1 LKLDLQ
7 ALGAVRPRSVL
18 GAVEIALCAALA
30 VQAAR
35 LVWTVAT
42 PLGPLGEPVSPS
54 APAAPPADLSILA
67 QFDPFFRLGPAAASG
82 ESAPAS
88 GSYTLYGVRAAPGG
102 RGSAILG
109 SEGQQRSYAVGQE
122 VEPGLVLA
130 KVEPDHVILAR
141 GADRQ
146 RIGFPR
152 PSGGGAVMPMAQPAA
167 AFGPAAD
174 AAPALNARRLLEQT
188 MLVPRM
194 RDGQPAGYQVVPRG
208 QGELLRVAG
217 LQRGDVLLAVDGVVL
232 TPERVSQLPEEL
244 SGASG
249 AELRFER
256 NGQIMTT
263 RIRMAAP

>member
-1 LKLDLQ
+1 MKLDLQ
-7 ALGAVRPRSVL
+7 ALGAVRPRSAL
-18 GAVEIALCAALA
+18 RAAEIALCAGLA

-35 LVWTVAT
+35 LVWAVAT
-42 PLGPLGEPVSPS
+42 PLGPLGEAVRPRVAA
-54 APAAPPADLSILA
+54 APAADLSILV
-67 QFDPFFRLGPAAASG
+67 QFDPFFRLGPGAMSGAAAPDSG
-82 ESAPAS
+82 
-88 GSYTLYGVRAAPGG
+88 GYTLHGVRALAGG

-109 SEGQQRSYAVGQE
+109 SEGQQRSYEIGQE

-141 GADRQ
+141 GAGRQ
-146 RIGFPR
+146 RIDFPK
-152 PSGGGAVMPMAQPAA
+152 PAGGGALMPPPPVA
-167 AFGPAAD
+167 GL
-174 AAPALNARRLLEQT
+174 APASDGGTALNLRRFLDQT
-188 MLVPRM
+188 MLVPRT
-194 RDGQPAGYQVVPRG
+194 RDGQAAGYQVIPRG
-208 QGELLRVAG
+208 QGELLRAAG